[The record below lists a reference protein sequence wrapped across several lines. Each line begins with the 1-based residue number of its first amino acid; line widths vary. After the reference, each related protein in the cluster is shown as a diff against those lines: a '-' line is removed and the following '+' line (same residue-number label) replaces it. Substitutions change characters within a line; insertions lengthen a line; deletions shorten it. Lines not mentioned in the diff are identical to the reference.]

1 MGGTF
6 DPIHRGHLRLARAGL
21 ARGLEHVDVMPA
33 RRPPHK
39 QRPDIAGPFHRFAM
53 AALGTAGQPGMGV
66 SDFEI
71 SRDTPSYTIETVRH
85 FTALG
90 HDVTL
95 IMGSDSLADIESW
108 RDYQELLDRA
118 RVMVYPRLPAT
129 AEDLASH
136 LPAWVRARVQARPS
150 TIEILNEPADTASS
164 SEIRERIRSGR
175 PLEGMVPPAV
185 EEYVRRQ
192 GLYVTGAVPGEAGD

>member
-6 DPIHRGHLRLARAGL
+6 DPIHRGHLRLAQAGL
-21 ARGLEHVDVMPA
+21 ARGLERVEMMPA

-39 QRPDIAGPFHRFAM
+39 HRPDIAGPFHRFAM
-53 AALGTAGQPGMGV
+53 AALGAAGQPGLGV

-85 FTALG
+85 FTTLG

-108 RDYQELLDRA
+108 RDYRELLDRA
-118 RVMVYPRLPAT
+118 RVMVYPRRPAT
-129 AEDLASH
+129 VDDLAAH
-136 LPAWVRARVQARPS
+136 LPAWVRERMERQPS
-150 TIEILNEPADTASS
+150 AIEVMNEPLDEVSS
-164 SEIRERIRSGR
+164 SEIRERIRIGH
-175 PLEGMVPPAV
+175 PLDGMLPPAV
-185 EEYVRRQ
+185 EEYVLKQ
-192 GLYVTGAVPGEAGD
+192 GLYVAGVAPGEAGD

>member
-1 MGGTF
+1 
-6 DPIHRGHLRLARAGL
+6 
-21 ARGLEHVDVMPA
+21 
-33 RRPPHK
+33 
-39 QRPDIAGPFHRFAM
+39 M
-53 AALGTAGQPGMGV
+53 AALGAAGQHGLGV

-85 FTALG
+85 FTAMG
-90 HDVTL
+90 HEVTL

-108 RDYQELLDRA
+108 RDYRELLDRA
-118 RVMVYPRLPAT
+118 RVMVYPRQPAT
-129 AEDLASH
+129 AKDLANH
-136 LPAWVRARVQARPS
+136 LPAWVRDRVELEVS
-150 TIEILNEPADTASS
+150 TIEVMNEPLDTVSS

-185 EEYVRRQ
+185 EEYIRRQ